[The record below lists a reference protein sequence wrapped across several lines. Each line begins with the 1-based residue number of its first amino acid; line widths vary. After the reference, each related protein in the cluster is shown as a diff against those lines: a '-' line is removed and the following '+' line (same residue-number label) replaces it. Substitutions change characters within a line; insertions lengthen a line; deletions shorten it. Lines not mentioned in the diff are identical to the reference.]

1 MASDDGLWPGRSEF
15 QELCPGLLITNFFGA
30 RSKAKLAAAGVTH
43 VLVCAQE
50 LPKVFE
56 GNAALG
62 LTYLRLPLAD
72 NPSERIADHFGA
84 AFDFIDGCRLP
95 AKDEEDEEDDEKSP
109 GRCLVHCAGDP
120 PHRGA

>member
-1 MASDDGLWPGRSEF
+1 MADGLWPGRSEF

-72 NPSERIADHFGA
+72 NPSERIADHFGERRSSTLRQA
-84 AFDFIDGCRLP
+84 AASRASSSAGSTASSPRLRSSQARSVP
-95 AKDEEDEEDDEKSP
+95 TW
-109 GRCLVHCAGDP
+109 GLW
-120 PHRGA
+120 